1 MPLDTEPITERIT
14 ISTRSWKLCLQF
26 RQHSLGFPSID
37 MMSMWKIQS
46 LSPFRI
52 LASRG
57 SRWQGRRWQ
66 ARWGWTACC
75 RGRAQPSGQ
84 SSGTWELWSC
94 TFEHKGRKARKMNGE
109 HTFTRHSGHY
119 HEVGSKSEGWELY
132 LAMIKHKAEKEQLVM
147 YTTAMISICKK
158 VCNLR
163 FAIIIMGLR
172 IARIADEKSLF
183 IHDWKVWSAVSA
195 W

>member
-1 MPLDTEPITERIT
+1 MNSASSQFSHLSPETRVPLDTEPITERIT

-84 SSGTWELWSC
+84 SSGTWELRSC
-94 TFEHKGRKARKMNGE
+94 TFEHEETWKWRT
-109 HTFTRHSGHY
+109 H
-119 HEVGSKSEGWELY
+119 
-132 LAMIKHKAEKEQLVM
+132 
-147 YTTAMISICKK
+147 
-158 VCNLR
+158 
-163 FAIIIMGLR
+163 
-172 IARIADEKSLF
+172 F
-183 IHDWKVWSAVSA
+183 IHDTASTIMRQEVKVKVENST
-195 W
+195 